1 MNNWLVASYKIN
13 ELKILERNLKNQN
26 FEYYLPKITIL
37 HIDTSLK
44 EEILFPGYIFINTS
58 LENYSAL
65 NFTKGIRN
73 IIKFGNNISCLSE
86 DDINDIKTIEESSK
100 INPLTK
106 KFQVGQDVF
115 VKEGS
120 LKGRIVQICSLP
132 SKDRVDILLNI
143 LGSKKIVNIKE
154 KDLSF

>member
-1 MNNWLVASYKIN
+1 MNNWLVASYKIK

-26 FEYYLPKITIL
+26 FKYYLPKIKIIN
-37 HIDTSLK
+37 IDYSLK

-58 LENYSAL
+58 IENYSAL
-65 NFTKGIRN
+65 KFTKGIKN
-73 IIKFGNNISCLSE
+73 IIKFGNNISFLSDE
-86 DDINDIKTIEESSK
+86 DINEIKIVEESSNT
-100 INPLTK
+100 NPVNK
-106 KFQVGQDVF
+106 KFKVGQEVF

-132 SKDRVDILLNI
+132 SNDRVDILLNI

-154 KDLSF
+154 KDLSL

>member
-13 ELKILERNLKNQN
+13 ELKILEKNLKNQN
-26 FEYYLPKITIL
+26 FEYYLPKIKITHLDSIL
-37 HIDTSLK
+37 KD
-44 EEILFPGYIFINTS
+44 EILFPGYIFVNTS
-58 LENYSAL
+58 LEKYSAL
-65 NFTKGIRN
+65 KFTKGIKN

-86 DDINDIKTIEESSK
+86 KDIIDIKTIEEKSN
-100 INPLTK
+100 INPVNK
-106 KFQVGQDVF
+106 KFQLGQEVF

-154 KDLSF
+154 KDLSL